1 MTNDSTF
8 QFDPNRPAQSSGKTD
23 VQVVEEVTRLISRFQ
38 EDVFKRMDTSDH
50 ARFEQLSEFRSRM
63 DSRFDVRD
71 REFDD
76 LADRFKSPAALL
88 EERTAPFAELPA
100 RVERVELAV
109 DHLEQQQG
117 ALTARLD
124 NALDPKR
131 PGATIEMVAL
141 QDRVT
146 LLTRLVLATVGLSL
160 FLLLL
165 LALHIRQMAI
175 WLPSVTG
182 G

>member
-1 MTNDSTF
+1 MNNNTPF
-8 QFDPNRPAQSSGKTD
+8 QPDPNRPAQLSGKTD

-38 EDVFKRMDTSDH
+38 TDIFERMDRTDH
-50 ARFEQLSEFRSRM
+50 SRIDQFAELRARM

-76 LADRFKSPAALL
+76 LADRFKSLAV
-88 EERTAPFAELPA
+88 PFAELPA

-124 NALDPKR
+124 KALDPKR
-131 PGATIEMVAL
+131 PGATIEMRAL
-141 QDRVT
+141 QDRVKT
-146 LLTRLVLATVGLSL
+146 LTRLVLATLGLSL
-160 FLLLL
+160 FLLIL
-165 LALHIRQMAI
+165 LAIHTRQMANL
-175 WLPSVTG
+175 LPSVTG